1 MAPEQLDLKRRR
13 DCRRSPSALADTA
26 NLRLPALGPRLR
38 QGRRSALA
46 KACAAVPGLRVHDAL
61 AGWGTD
67 GLVLAALGCRVHMS
81 ERNPRV
87 YAVLEQRLEE
97 KVPGC
102 ACHGTPTCRTSDAHR
117 TSELRLTWELEDA
130 RSRWQGRDA
139 FDVIYLDPMF
149 DEHPKTARP
158 AKHMQ
163 VLASIADRVDD
174 LGALLAAARRSAS
187 SRVVI
192 KRRASARPVVPPD
205 WSIDARSVRF
215 DVYRPADTA

>member
-1 MAPEQLDLKRRR
+1 MAPEQLDLKRQRP
-13 DCRRSPSALADTA
+13 PSALADTA

-46 KACAAVPGLRVHDAL
+46 KACAAAPGLRVHDAL

-97 KVPGC
+97 IAPGRDC
-102 ACHGTPTCRTSDAHR
+102 R

-174 LGALLAAARRSAS
+174 LGALLAAARCSAS